1 MNIDEVLLNETEYS
15 DAYMK
20 AVQGKLNTA
29 SILRITEGHDA
40 QKKAQAL
47 KLLEWLK
54 EPCIHGLDKIIG
66 GYRDI
71 GDNRITMNC
80 LECMTEIEKLL
91 KEG

>member
-1 MNIDEVLLNETEYS
+1 MNIDEVLLTGAERNYLIGRLVVENQVWKERNE
-15 DAYMK
+15 
-20 AVQGKLNTA
+20 AVC
-29 SILRITEGHDA
+29 
-40 QKKAQAL
+40 KAQCL
-47 KLLEWLK
+47 KLLDVLK
-54 EPCIHGLDKIIG
+54 KPCIHGLDKIIG